1 MNLRRTKII
10 ATLGPATDA
19 PETLAALL
27 RVVDCVRLNFSH
39 GVVEDHAKRVKMV
52 RAEAELI
59 GKDVA
64 VFADLQG
71 PKIRVGTFLDGE
83 VVLEPGAPF
92 SLDLDCDPHGGD
104 VHRVWFD

>member
-39 GVVEDHAKRVKMV
+39 GEVDDHAKRVKMV
-52 RAEAELI
+52 RAEAESK

-64 VFADLQG
+64 VFADLQ
-71 PKIRVGTFLDGE
+71 
-83 VVLEPGAPF
+83 VLRYALERF
-92 SLDLDCDPHGGD
+92 WMGGCPRGGRFFFFRFRLRSTWRRCSSGL
-104 VHRVWFD
+104 V